1 MNLFD
6 KASKVKRL
14 VVDTLGCLDDG
25 AVLEVV
31 RVCGKFHYKRVENI
45 SKDQARVYE
54 ALLKEGYNPDTAYK
68 WLLLSRSPPEL
79 KNRLRMRLISQ
90 KKAFSEKKQQEQ
102 LEDTTEQYL
111 LKEII
116 QTVERYIIR

>member
-90 KKAFSEKKQQEQ
+90 KKAFSEKK
-102 LEDTTEQYL
+102 
-111 LKEII
+111 
-116 QTVERYIIR
+116 